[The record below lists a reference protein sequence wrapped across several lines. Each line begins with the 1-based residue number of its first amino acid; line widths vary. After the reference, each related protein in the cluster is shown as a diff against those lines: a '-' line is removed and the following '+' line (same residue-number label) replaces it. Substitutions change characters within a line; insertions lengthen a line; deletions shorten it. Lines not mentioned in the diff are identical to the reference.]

1 MTDGFSSLGV
11 EFTKKLAGSLKRTG
25 LELFSV
31 GTSDLQYKSE
41 IEVLVS
47 KPSKSHELFRD
58 LRKSYFKKDEIEQFA
73 RDICKK
79 EWKEVLLNKHITW
92 QEINDWSVFKC
103 VSASPGWFQDFCV
116 LVLIGYPCVQHLI
129 ISVSPQNWLFFLVK
143 KFLEV
148 IIVGL
153 WPRNKFLTDQLLSV
167 Y

>member
-1 MTDGFSSLGV
+1 MDVTDGFSSLGV

-58 LRKSYFKKDEIEQFA
+58 LRKNYFKKDEIEQFA

-79 EWKEVLLNKHITW
+79 E
-92 QEINDWSVFKC
+92 
-103 VSASPGWFQDFCV
+103 
-116 LVLIGYPCVQHLI
+116 
-129 ISVSPQNWLFFLVK
+129 
-143 KFLEV
+143 
-148 IIVGL
+148 
-153 WPRNKFLTDQLLSV
+153 
-167 Y
+167 